1 MTPRSLLFAGLLVLA
16 LVGVAQVA
24 SAAPERRVVVVVD
37 ASRPALVAE
46 ARAAVARS
54 GGEAELRV
62 PRDSTEQLS
71 VTHYFAA
78 QGYSLVI
85 GVGLDRRVAVT
96 PVAAKYPQTHFVA
109 AQPGEVMRAL

>member
-1 MTPRSLLFAGLLVLA
+1 MLA
-16 LVGVAQVA
+16 LVGVTQVA

-37 ASRPALVAE
+37 ASRPAAVAE

-78 QGYSLVI
+78 RGYDEIV
-85 GVGLDRRVAVT
+85 GVGLDDRVAIA
-96 PVAAKYPQTHFVA
+96 PVEHKFPATKFVA
-109 AQPGEVMRAL
+109 VRPGAIAAALR